1 MNSADILKI
10 EFERKQLLEKYGL
23 DEESIKTFRKKI
35 SNISEEESQQL
46 GQELFELISK
56 KGYSEED
63 DLDKVIELIY
73 KGANIEYKNEK
84 KGDYSL
90 LVCSRKNYLKTFI
103 VLLKAGANVN
113 QINNYLTTPT
123 MASARHGNK
132 EILEL
137 LILMKADVN
146 ARCLDGDNAV
156 MSAKR
161 HNQIECF
168 KMLMDAHAYLNN
180 RNLINQT
187 VLDID
192 SKSDFGI
199 LSLSHSLRQEVPE
212 EITFEDAESLLYE
225 ASKKMESINGA
236 VLLQSE
242 FQPKTLKK

>member
-1 MNSADILKI
+1 M
-10 EFERKQLLEKYGL
+10 
-23 DEESIKTFRKKI
+23 
-35 SNISEEESQQL
+35 
-46 GQELFELISK
+46 
-56 KGYSEED
+56 
-63 DLDKVIELIY
+63 
-73 KGANIEYKNEK
+73 
-84 KGDYSL
+84 
-90 LVCSRKNYLKTFI
+90 VCSRKNYLKTFI

-113 QINNYLTTPT
+113 QINNYLTTST

-199 LSLSHSLRQEVPE
+199 LSLSHSLRQETPE

-225 ASKKMESINGA
+225 ASRKMESINGA